1 MPKLE
6 IRVFRDLEELSW
18 AAATQFED
26 LARIKAIEKKTF
38 SAALSGGS
46 TPRVL
51 YEILGS
57 PTFAGRIR
65 WPNVHLFQV
74 DERCVPPDHPESNY
88 RMIREALLSRAA
100 LPEANF
106 HRLAAERA
114 DYDEACGEYAEEMAR
129 VIEPRQDGWPR
140 LELVFLG
147 MGPDGHTA
155 SLFPG
160 TEALDEQVLWVRPNY
175 VEKLKMRRLTM
186 TFRVLNAA
194 ANVIF
199 LVAGADKAGMLRRV
213 LEDPPGQVP
222 VQRIQ
227 LLNGRL
233 SWFVDEAA
241 ARLLSEQALAQPTA
255 PRVRA
260 THSPQGGDS

>member
-1 MPKLE
+1 
-6 IRVFRDLEELSW
+6 
-18 AAATQFED
+18 
-26 LARIKAIEKKTF
+26 
-38 SAALSGGS
+38 
-46 TPRVL
+46 
-51 YEILGS
+51 
-57 PTFAGRIR
+57 
-65 WPNVHLFQV
+65 
-74 DERCVPPDHPESNY
+74 
-88 RMIREALLSRAA
+88 
-100 LPEANF
+100 
-106 HRLAAERA
+106 
-114 DYDEACGEYAEEMAR
+114 
-129 VIEPRQDGWPR
+129 
-140 LELVFLG
+140 

-175 VEKLKMRRLTM
+175 VEKSKMRRLTM
-186 TFRVLNAA
+186 TFPVLNAA

-199 LVAGADKAGMLRRV
+199 LVAGADKAGMLRQV
-213 LEDPPGQVP
+213 LEGPPEQLP